1 MSPMGFCA
9 QRAFGASSR
18 AGDPSSPGAKG
29 VRTDEEGVQV
39 DVFSLVEFTPKK
51 GRAVTSPDPPCNAS
65 PSSSVHTD
73 SSRLGPQLS
82 PRCLQPPCLHPPSL
96 QPPSLHPP
104 SLQPPCLRIPA
115 PCNTASQ
122 RQDQEEAQ
130 TGHGHPCCPPGIS
143 HASHACPGNSFQKK
157 SCSCFPWTIEVIWT

>member
-29 VRTDEEGVQV
+29 VRTDEEGEQL
-39 DVFSLVEFTPKK
+39 DVFSLVEFTPEK
-51 GRAVTSPDPPCNAS
+51 GRAVMSPDLPCHAS

-82 PRCLQPPCLHPPSL
+82 PRCHGLHTESPWL
-96 QPPSLHPP
+96 GG
-104 SLQPPCLRIPA
+104 R
-115 PCNTASQ
+115 
-122 RQDQEEAQ
+122 
-130 TGHGHPCCPPGIS
+130 GHPFLPPPPR
-143 HASHACPGNSFQKK
+143 A
-157 SCSCFPWTIEVIWT
+157 VL